1 MPCANVP
8 DRFFLG
14 VILMPRTR
22 LQWSVLYLATLICSS
37 GCTASRT
44 KLSLPL
50 AQSDAQRALAGEGD
64 AESVAFHPTEAK
76 DVGAE
81 MPYSPSVP
89 PTSAGSDNDDR
100 DIQPVSHELEDANV
114 SSTPSDSNVDL
125 QKWSL
130 SEIESLALQQ
140 NPAVLQASASAHKA
154 MGYRGQVGLKPNP
167 VVGYQASQL
176 ADRGTDQ
183 HVAFIEQDIVLGDKL
198 RKNQR
203 VLSQEIQSQ
212 LWEVETQRFRVL
224 TDIRQRFYEAL
235 AAQRRME
242 LATEFEDVANTGV
255 SFAEARVNAK
265 EGTRPEVL
273 QAEIQLKQIQ
283 LQRRQASAGF
293 TGAWKQ
299 LMATA
304 GMPDVQPGTLDGVLT
319 DVAEAKDWT
328 AIKTQ
333 ILASSPELQGARAR
347 LARAR
352 ANVDRQQAQAIPNLS
367 LLVGAGRDN
376 GTGSGMINTQVGL
389 PLPIHNKNQGNISAA
404 HAEFCRASQ
413 DVRRTELSIEA
424 RIAEVSRD
432 YDSAA
437 AAVDQYSRE
446 ILPRSQETL
455 ELAEQAYKAGEFD
468 FLQVLIARKTFFET
482 NLEYVNAQLSLAKAL
497 VLVEGQVLIGGLD
510 TTRDTEFDSGLRD
523 QSLSGQ

>member
-1 MPCANVP
+1 MPKIKFNWT
-8 DRFFLG
+8 
-14 VILMPRTR
+14 ILC
-22 LQWSVLYLATLICSS
+22 LATVMCGS

-50 AQSDAQRALAGEGD
+50 AQSEPRGSSEDIPNEHADSHRQAAVEEEHT
-64 AESVAFHPTEAK
+64 AT
-76 DVGAE
+76 
-81 MPYSPSVP
+81 PYGPSVP
-89 PTSAGSDNDDR
+89 TSSVSSDVSGG
-100 DIQPVSHELEDANV
+100 DIQPVSHELEAAPVSNV
-114 SSTPSDSNVDL
+114 SGEPIVGTQN
-125 QKWSL
+125 WSL
-130 SEIESLALQQ
+130 ATIESLALQQ

-167 VVGYQASQL
+167 VVGYQATQL

-183 HVAFIEQDIVLGDKL
+183 HVAFVEQDIVLGDKL

-203 VLSQEIQSQ
+203 VLNQEIQSQ

-242 LATEFEDVANTGV
+242 LAAEFEEVAIKGV
-255 SFAEARVNAK
+255 TFAEARVSAK

-283 LQRRQASAGF
+283 LQRRQASAAF

-304 GMPDVQPGTLDGVLT
+304 GMPDVQPGTLDGVLS
-319 DVAEAKDWT
+319 DSVEAKDWA
-328 AIKTQ
+328 AIKAQ
-333 ILASSPELQGARAR
+333 ILAASPELQGARAR

-367 LLVGAGRDN
+367 LMVGAGRDN

-389 PLPIHNKNQGNISAA
+389 PLPIHNKNQGNIAAA

-424 RIAEVSRD
+424 RVAEVSRD

-437 AAVDQYSRE
+437 AAVDQYHQE
-446 ILPRSQETL
+446 ILPRAQETL

-468 FLQVLIARKTFFET
+468 FLQVLIARRTFFDA
-482 NLEYVNAQLSLAKAL
+482 NLEYVTAQVSLAKAS
-497 VLVEGQVLIGGLD
+497 VLADGQVLVGGLD
-510 TTRDTEFDSGLRD
+510 TTRDTDFDSGLRD
-523 QSLSGQ
+523 QTMSGQ

>member
-1 MPCANVP
+1 MPKIKFNWT
-8 DRFFLG
+8 
-14 VILMPRTR
+14 ILC
-22 LQWSVLYLATLICSS
+22 LATVMCGS

-50 AQSDAQRALAGEGD
+50 AQSEARSTTTDSKRTNG
-64 AESVAFHPTEAK
+64 FHQTTKAT
-76 DVGAE
+76 DVDKVI
-81 MPYSPSVP
+81 PYGPLVP
-89 PTSAGSDNDDR
+89 PSSASSDVSDG
-100 DIQPVSHELEDANV
+100 DIQPVSHELEAAPVSNV
-114 SSTPSDSNVDL
+114 SSEPIVVSQN
-125 QKWSL
+125 WSL
-130 SEIESLALQQ
+130 ATIESLALQQ

-183 HVAFIEQDIVLGDKL
+183 HVAFVEQDIVLGDKL

-203 VLSQEIQSQ
+203 VLNQEIQSQ

-242 LATEFEDVANTGV
+242 LAAEFEEVAIKGV
-255 SFAEARVNAK
+255 TFAEARVSAK

-283 LQRRQASAGF
+283 LQRRQASAAF

-304 GMPDVQPGTLDGVLT
+304 GMPDVQPGTLDGVLS
-319 DVAEAKDWT
+319 DSVEAKDWA
-328 AIKTQ
+328 AIKAQ
-333 ILASSPELQGARAR
+333 ILAASPELQGARAR

-389 PLPIHNKNQGNISAA
+389 PLPIHNKNQGNIAAA

-432 YDSAA
+432 YESAA
-437 AAVDQYSRE
+437 AAVDQYHLE
-446 ILPRSQETL
+446 ILPRAQETL
-455 ELAEQAYKAGEFD
+455 ELAEQGYKAGEFD
-468 FLQVLIARKTFFET
+468 FLQVLIARRTFFDA
-482 NLEYVNAQLSLAKAL
+482 NLEYVTAQVSLAKAS
-497 VLVEGQVLIGGLD
+497 VLADGQVLVGGLD

-523 QSLSGQ
+523 QTMSGQ